1 MAKFDATKESQ
12 FGLLP
17 ITKKERV
24 YNLADNTAINIG
36 LTIATWCFLI
46 GASLAL
52 FTDFWTAVWGT
63 LAGNMLSVLV
73 MTWMPC
79 LSSAKYGMDGY
90 LGSISFMGTKG
101 KNFILL
107 CVAIFIVC
115 WDIVLS
121 ILFAR
126 SVSNVIAAF
135 IGADSVSHTFTIIMA
150 ILCMFATF
158 LIVWKGPLVIKRFN
172 NIVAPLMCI
181 VIIMLAIIL
190 TVKVGWGNIAAAQP
204 LTPYPSKWVN
214 FLIAVELSFGAGLSW
229 WPEMGGL
236 SRLCKSG
243 KAAYWPNLFGLVIAA
258 TIATSIGAAACL
270 TVGSEDPT
278 VWMLELAGLA
288 LGVIALLFIAVA
300 NVTST
305 CTITYTMCLGIKG
318 LKSLQKAPWG
328 GIVGVFCTIV
338 AIALALGAEW
348 IYDHFYIMLGVTCVF
363 YVPMTAI
370 AAVDYFLL
378 RKQTLDLRSIFN
390 QSNTSKYY
398 FWGGINWVALIIFI
412 ATAFFYLVFFN
423 PATLAYNT
431 PFIYCTASLGAGI
444 PCAIA
449 YYLVMKL
456 FVVKGDKGGYP
467 RL

>member
-90 LGSISFMGTKG
+90 SGSISFMGTKG

-158 LIVWKGPLVIKRFN
+158 LIVWKG
-172 NIVAPLMCI
+172 
-181 VIIMLAIIL
+181 
-190 TVKVGWGNIAAAQP
+190 
-204 LTPYPSKWVN
+204 
-214 FLIAVELSFGAGLSW
+214 LS
-229 WPEMGGL
+229 
-236 SRLCKSG
+236 
-243 KAAYWPNLFGLVIAA
+243 
-258 TIATSIGAAACL
+258 
-270 TVGSEDPT
+270 
-278 VWMLELAGLA
+278 
-288 LGVIALLFIAVA
+288 
-300 NVTST
+300 
-305 CTITYTMCLGIKG
+305 
-318 LKSLQKAPWG
+318 
-328 GIVGVFCTIV
+328 
-338 AIALALGAEW
+338 
-348 IYDHFYIMLGVTCVF
+348 
-363 YVPMTAI
+363 
-370 AAVDYFLL
+370 
-378 RKQTLDLRSIFN
+378 
-390 QSNTSKYY
+390 
-398 FWGGINWVALIIFI
+398 
-412 ATAFFYLVFFN
+412 
-423 PATLAYNT
+423 
-431 PFIYCTASLGAGI
+431 
-444 PCAIA
+444 
-449 YYLVMKL
+449 
-456 FVVKGDKGGYP
+456 
-467 RL
+467 